1 MLIDTLS
8 FKPMSQQ
15 SKVIQLYKTL
25 LYMGKDYPRGYDFF
39 KQNLRR
45 AFEKN
50 RGERDPEK
58 IEKML
63 VHRSLTM
70 AVCVAVIGKDNSP
83 KYIRCADESLA
94 LQFHCKVHTS
104 IDIIEEKLNIGN
116 KTAIDIRDLYL
127 GLLYATEEYKIYG
140 YATNT
145 KIKFIIVLQSSN
157 ISLRDNDVKMIF
169 KKLHAAYSNAVCNPF
184 YIPGDEINS
193 KSFDVSIMEIMGI
206 I

>member
-1 MLIDTLS
+1 
-8 FKPMSQQ
+8 MSQR
-15 SKVIQLYKTL
+15 SKVINLYKTL
-25 LYMGKDYPRGYDFF
+25 LYMGRDYPRGYDFF
-39 KQNLRR
+39 RRNLKN
-45 AFEKN
+45 AFGKN
-50 RGERDPEK
+50 KEERDPEK
-58 IEKML
+58 IDKML
-63 VHRSLTM
+63 AHESINM

-104 IDIIEEKLNIGN
+104 IDIIEEKLNVGN
-116 KTAIDIRDLYL
+116 KTVIDIRDLYL
-127 GLLYATEEYKIYG
+127 GLLYATEEYKVYG

-157 ISLRDNDVKMIF
+157 MSLRDNDVKMIF

-193 KSFDVSIMEIMGI
+193 KSFDLSVMEMMGI